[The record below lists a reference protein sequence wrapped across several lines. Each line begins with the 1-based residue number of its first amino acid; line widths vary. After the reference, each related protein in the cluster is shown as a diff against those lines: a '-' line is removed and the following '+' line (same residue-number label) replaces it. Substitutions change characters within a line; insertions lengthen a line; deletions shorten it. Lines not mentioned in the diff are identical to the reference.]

1 MGKSLRE
8 FIDVVLLIV
17 FLAIGAGFTMSAIH
31 NIQGSQPNLATDKV
45 TLSGAAS
52 DNTLNYTVDDVLL
65 LTSRFD
71 LSMPL
76 DRLVITID
84 GRTFK
89 TYDCKSTAV
98 LTDKYL
104 VARDIIGQKPTG
116 VDFKTFYT
124 YPVEM
129 SLATSSL
136 TGNACTINIIT
147 AKGGI
152 S

>member
-1 MGKSLRE
+1 MGKSARE
-8 FIDVVLLIV
+8 FIDIVLLII

-31 NIQGSQPNLATDKV
+31 NIQGLQTNLATDKV
-45 TLSGAAS
+45 TISGAAS
-52 DNTLNYTVDDVLL
+52 EDTLRYTVDDVLL

-76 DRLVITID
+76 DMLTITVD
-84 GRTFK
+84 GRPIK

-98 LTDKYL
+98 LADKYL
-104 VARDIIGQKPTG
+104 VARDIIGQKPAG

-136 TGNACTINIIT
+136 TGTACTINIIT
-147 AKGGI
+147 TEGGI